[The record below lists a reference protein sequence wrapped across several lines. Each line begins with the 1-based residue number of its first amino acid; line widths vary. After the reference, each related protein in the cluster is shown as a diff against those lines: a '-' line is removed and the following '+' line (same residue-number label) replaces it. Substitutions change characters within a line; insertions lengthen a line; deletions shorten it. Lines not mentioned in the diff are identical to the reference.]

1 MNQNNRETQ
10 ITNHCLTHLDKEV
23 ALLKQYIDVSKAIHE
38 KLGETVDVM
47 DDSPD
52 LMKQLA
58 THTET
63 MEKERV
69 QMTAAIANFL
79 GLPESQA
86 TVRNLMKKLDS
97 ENRQAISAKRDQ
109 LLELESSIQQQNR
122 TNSFLIRQTIDLYQR
137 IAMELSDQRPTAT
150 TYSATG
156 ELSSGSTTNLLQT
169 DC

>member
-10 ITNHCLTHLDKEV
+10 ITNLCLTHLDKEV

-63 MEKERV
+63 MEK
-69 QMTAAIANFL
+69 MI
-79 GLPESQA
+79 G
-86 TVRNLMKKLDS
+86 
-97 ENRQAISAKRDQ
+97 
-109 LLELESSIQQQNR
+109 
-122 TNSFLIRQTIDLYQR
+122 
-137 IAMELSDQRPTAT
+137 
-150 TYSATG
+150 
-156 ELSSGSTTNLLQT
+156 
-169 DC
+169 